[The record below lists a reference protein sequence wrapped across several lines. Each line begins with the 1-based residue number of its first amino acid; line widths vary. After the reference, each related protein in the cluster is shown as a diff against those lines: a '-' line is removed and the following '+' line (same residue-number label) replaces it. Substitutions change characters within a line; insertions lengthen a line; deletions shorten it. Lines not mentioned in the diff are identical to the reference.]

1 MTEKTIKNWVITG
14 SKGNVGAALVE
25 TLTASRTRVF
35 GIDYGT
41 EQHVDEVN
49 QFYTY
54 LEADLIDIEDVQRV
68 FNEIQIRVNNIH
80 VWINVVGGFAI
91 GTTIEDTTA
100 ADWSRMMLL
109 NFQTALNC
117 SRVILQH
124 MKENEY
130 GRIINFGSVAA
141 EQGMAAASPYTV
153 SKAAVMALT
162 KTTALEGKNHGI
174 FCNAIVPTIIDTL
187 QNRAA
192 MPDADFS
199 TWTAPT
205 AIANEIISVVN
216 SERNGEMIYV

>member
-1 MTEKTIKNWVITG
+1 
-14 SKGNVGAALVE
+14 
-25 TLTASRTRVF
+25 
-35 GIDYGT
+35 
-41 EQHVDEVN
+41 
-49 QFYTY
+49 
-54 LEADLIDIEDVQRV
+54 
-68 FNEIQIRVNNIH
+68 
-80 VWINVVGGFAI
+80 
-91 GTTIEDTTA
+91 
-100 ADWSRMMLL
+100 
-109 NFQTALNC
+109 
-117 SRVILQH
+117 

-192 MPDADFS
+192 MQDADFS

>member
-100 ADWSRMMLL
+100 ADWSKMMSL

-130 GRIINFGSVAA
+130 GHIINFGSMAA